1 MNLKILFLHSLP
13 QEPLELK
20 PWKDTLVPAVVQIA
34 FLDRG
39 NLLLQLTEQPWDIVC
54 CLEQT
59 ADCEDLLSIKELQN
73 QMEAEWPLVWVGYE
87 QDFSRHHIAFELGAD
102 AYLPFVDLLSPSGL
116 NGLLQ
121 AQMNRK
127 RCLQSHK
134 EKQNLQAELNI
145 QTQQLLLAGYLAE
158 ESHRRTQLLKDVATQ
173 ANAPGS
179 LEQMLLSVLEQ
190 ICFYTSWPVGHV
202 FLCHTPVGKR
212 IERLKSSAIWA
223 LSEQEVFE
231 SFSLDPQVDLM
242 PWEGLPGLVYT
253 RQRPAWHDFSLNQT
267 GDKLFSHRYVRAL
280 QFDFKSQLAFPI
292 MVKDKVVAVLEFFS
306 LAHEHPGEDLLALLT
321 LVGEQISYAIERKKV
336 VNMLQLSQ
344 ERLQHAHRL
353 AQLGAW
359 EWNRS
364 LDQFWLSDE
373 IYEMAEIEPEVPVD
387 QLKGAFCAR
396 IHPDDLAGFLAQI
409 SDAVANQSIF
419 RMDHR
424 LLLPSYQV
432 LYVHSECQLVPDD
445 LGQQVILQGV
455 MQNITARKQQELEL
469 EKLRQQADAANLAKS
484 NFIANMS
491 HEIRTPLNAVLGC
504 TQLLQQTMG
513 LSVKQLG
520 YLETIFLSGEHLL
533 KLINEILEMSKIE
546 SGYVS
551 YNPAPCHLA
560 TLLTQIQAIFQ
571 HQAAQNPDLNLF
583 FDYSEGLPG
592 LILTDEGKLRQVLLH
607 LLGNAIKFT
616 QAGSVSLRVRYHQ
629 GLLHFEIEDTGSGI
643 GLKEQA
649 LLFHSF
655 VQTQSGRDL
664 HKGAGLGLVLSQRY
678 VHLLGGNIAVSSGLG
693 QGSCFSFSIPVEAIA
708 GIAET
713 PPSEEQKLVEPLAQ
727 SEVHYRILVV
737 DDKAINRQIVAEV
750 LDLPTV
756 SVREAC
762 NGQEAFEIQQDWH
775 PHLILMDMFMP
786 VMGGKEAVE
795 LIRQKESGQPCIIIL
810 LTASSL
816 DSECLETLAL
826 GANDILLK
834 PFKLGDLCQK
844 ISQYLPIPFSQNFAV
859 QAPLTGLNEDLRA
872 RLYQAALAA
881 DQEFIFDSLAGI
893 DCKNASLVKKIRD
906 FAENFQYDQL
916 IEFLEKN

>member
-1 MNLKILFLHSLP
+1 MNLKILFLHNLP

-20 PWKDTLVPAVVQIA
+20 PWKDALVPAWVQIA
-34 FLDRG
+34 FLERE
-39 NLLLQLTEQPWDIVC
+39 NLLLHLTQQTWDIVC
-54 CLEQT
+54 CLDQT
-59 ADCEDLLSIKELQN
+59 SDCEDLLSLKELQN
-73 QMEAEWPLVWVGYE
+73 QMEAAWPLIWVGDE
-87 QDFSRHHIAFELGAD
+87 QDFARHQIAFERGAD

-116 NGLLQ
+116 NCLLQ
-121 AQMNRK
+121 AQMSRK

-134 EKQNLQAELNI
+134 EKQSLQAELGV

-173 ANAPGS
+173 ANAPGT

-212 IERLKSSAIWA
+212 MERLKSSAIWS
-223 LSEQEVFE
+223 LSEPELFE

-267 GDKLFSHRYVRAL
+267 GDKLFSHRYVRAM

-292 MVKDKVVAVLEFFS
+292 KVKDKVVAVLEFFS
-306 LAHEHPGEDLLALLT
+306 LAHEHPGEALLALLT

-336 VNMLQLSQ
+336 VNLLQLSQ
-344 ERLQHAHRL
+344 DRLQHAHRL

-373 IYEMAEIEPEVPVD
+373 IYEMAEIESEAAIE
-387 QLKGAFCAR
+387 QLKGIFCAR
-396 IHPDDLAGFLAQI
+396 IHPEDLAGFLAQI
-409 SDAVANQSIF
+409 SDAVSNQSVF

-424 LLLPSYQV
+424 LLLPSHQV
-432 LYVHSECQLVPDD
+432 LYVHTECQLVPDD

-504 TQLLQQTMG
+504 TQLLQQTSG
-513 LSVKQLG
+513 LSPKQQD
-520 YLETIFLSGEHLL
+520 YLETIYLSGEHLL

-546 SGYVS
+546 SGYVT
-551 YNPAPCHLA
+551 YNPLPCHLDA
-560 TLLTQIQAIFQ
+560 LLAQIQAVFQ
-571 HQAAQNPDLNLF
+571 HQVAQNPELNLF
-583 FDYSEGLPG
+583 FDYSASLPSI
-592 LILTDEGKLRQVLLH
+592 ILTDEGKLRQVLLH
-607 LLGNAIKFT
+607 LLGNALKFT
-616 QAGSVSLRVRYHQ
+616 QVGSVSLRVSYDQ
-629 GLLHFEIEDTGSGI
+629 DLLRFEIEDTGSGI

-649 LLFHSF
+649 LLFNSF

-664 HKGAGLGLVLSQRY
+664 QKGAGLGLVLSQRY
-678 VHLLGGNIAVSSGLG
+678 VQLLGGNIAVSSGLG
-693 QGSCFSFSIPVEAIA
+693 HGSCFSFSIPAEAIA
-708 GIAET
+708 GIAEKA
-713 PPSEEQKLVEPLAQ
+713 PSEAQKHVVPVARDA
-727 SEVHYRILVV
+727 HFRILVV
-737 DDKAINRQIVAEV
+737 DDKDINRQIVTEV

-762 NGQEAFEIQQDWH
+762 NGQEALEIQQDWL

-786 VMGGKEAVE
+786 VMGGKEAIE
-795 LIRQKESGQPCIIIL
+795 LIRKNESGQPCVIIL

-816 DSECLETLAL
+816 DSECSETLNL

-834 PFKLGDLCQK
+834 PFKLSDLCQK
-844 ISQYLPIPFSQNFAV
+844 ISQYLPIPFSQSFAV

-872 RLYQAALAA
+872 CLYQAALEA
-881 DQEFIFDSLAGI
+881 DQELLLDSLLEI
-893 DCKNASLVKKIRD
+893 DFKNAPLAKKIRY